1 MSKHLTSKGKVIDME
16 SIIAQQGDAPAI
28 GNMSVN
34 GKGDLIGPGG
44 QIIKTAD
51 QRARDHYKNVDGS
64 ESEQVSIKNA
74 QPSFGGINAEPS
86 DMAPEVKTEATGK
99 TEAKVKK
106 VQPDPVVK
114 EEPVEEVKMQEEK
127 SAQEVTEKQVAKS
140 KAQAQSKEP
149 IGYKEVELPN
159 GDIEMVPIFEDDW
172 EDNE

>member
-28 GNMSVN
+28 GNMPVN

-74 QPSFGGINAEPS
+74 QPAFGGVNAEPS
-86 DMAPEVKTEATGK
+86 DLSPEVKTAATGK
-99 TEAKVKK
+99 SEAKVK
-106 VQPDPVVK
+106 PDPVVK
-114 EEPVEEVKMQEEK
+114 QEPVKEEVKMQEEK
-127 SAQEVTEKQVAKS
+127 DVEELTKTQVAKS

-172 EDNE
+172 EDDA

>member
-44 QIIKTAD
+44 KIIKTAD

-74 QPSFGGINAEPS
+74 QPSFGEVNVEPS
-86 DMAPEVKTEATGK
+86 DLSPEVKTQSTGK
-99 TEAKVKK
+99 AESKIA
-106 VQPDPVVK
+106 PDPVVK
-114 EEPVEEVKMQEEK
+114 EEPKDVAMQEEK
-127 SAQEVTEKQVAKS
+127 SAQEVTEQQVAKS

-159 GDIEMVPIFEDDW
+159 GDIEMVPLFEDDW
-172 EDNE
+172 VDDE

>member
-16 SIIAQQGDAPAI
+16 SIIAQQGESPAI

-74 QPSFGGINAEPS
+74 QPSFGGVNAEPS
-86 DMAPEVKTEATGK
+86 DLSPEVKTAATGK
-99 TEAKVKK
+99 SEAKVK
-106 VQPDPVVK
+106 PDPVVK
-114 EEPVEEVKMQEEK
+114 EEPAKEVKMQEEK

-159 GDIEMVPIFEDDW
+159 GDIEMVPLFEDDW
-172 EDNE
+172 VDDE

>member
-44 QIIKTAD
+44 KIIKTAD

-74 QPSFGGINAEPS
+74 QPSFAEVNATPS
-86 DMAPEVKTEATGK
+86 DLSPEVKTAATGK
-99 TEAKVKK
+99 SEAKI
-106 VQPDPVVK
+106 QPDPVVK
-114 EEPVEEVKMQEEK
+114 EEPAKEVKMQEEK

>member
-28 GNMSVN
+28 GNMPVN

-64 ESEQVSIKNA
+64 ESGQVSIKNA
-74 QPSFGGINAEPS
+74 QPSFSGVNAEPS
-86 DMAPEVKTEATGK
+86 DLSPEVKTAATGK
-99 TEAKVKK
+99 SEAKI
-106 VQPDPVVK
+106 QPDPVVK
-114 EEPVEEVKMQEEK
+114 EEPAKEVKMQEEK

-172 EDNE
+172 EDDA

>member
-1 MSKHLTSKGKVIDME
+1 MSKHITSKGRVIDME
-16 SIIAQQGDAPAI
+16 SVIAQQGESPAI

-34 GKGDLIGPGG
+34 GKGDLLGPGG
-44 QIIKTAD
+44 KIIKTAD

-74 QPSFGGINAEPS
+74 QPSFGGVNATPS
-86 DMAPEVKTEATGK
+86 DLSPEVKTAATAK
-99 TEAKVKK
+99 TESKVA
-106 VQPDPVVK
+106 PDPVVK
-114 EEPVEEVKMQEEK
+114 EEPVEPVKMQEEK

-149 IGYKEVELPN
+149 IGFKEVELPN

-172 EDNE
+172 EDDA

>member
-16 SIIAQQGDAPAI
+16 SIIAQQGESPAI

-51 QRARDHYKNVDGS
+51 QRARDHYKNADGS

-74 QPSFGGINAEPS
+74 QPSFGGINAVPS

-99 TEAKVKK
+99 TEAKV
-106 VQPDPVVK
+106 QPDPVVK
-114 EEPVEEVKMQEEK
+114 EEPVELTKKYSAKQILK
-127 SAQEVTEKQVAKS
+127 SL
-140 KAQAQSKEP
+140 
-149 IGYKEVELPN
+149 GL
-159 GDIEMVPIFEDDW
+159 
-172 EDNE
+172 

>member
-64 ESEQVSIKNA
+64 EAEQVSIKNA
-74 QPSFGGINAEPS
+74 QPSFGGVNAEPS
-86 DMAPEVKTEATGK
+86 DLSPEVKTAATGK
-99 TEAKVKK
+99 SEAK

-114 EEPVEEVKMQEEK
+114 EEPAKEVKMQEEK

-172 EDNE
+172 EDDE

>member
-51 QRARDHYKNVDGS
+51 QRARDHYKNANGS
-64 ESEQVSIKNA
+64 ESGQVSIKNA
-74 QPSFGGINAEPS
+74 QPSFSGVNAEPS
-86 DMAPEVKTEATGK
+86 DLSPEVKTAATGK
-99 TEAKVKK
+99 SEAK

-114 EEPVEEVKMQEEK
+114 KEPVEPIKMQEEK
-127 SAQEVTEKQVAKS
+127 DVEELTKTQVAKS

-159 GDIEMVPIFEDDW
+159 GDIEMVPLFEDDW
-172 EDNE
+172 EEDD

>member
-64 ESEQVSIKNA
+64 EAEQVSIKNA
-74 QPSFGGINAEPS
+74 QPSFGGVNAEPS
-86 DMAPEVKTEATGK
+86 DLSPEVKTAATGK
-99 TEAKVKK
+99 SEAKVK
-106 VQPDPVVK
+106 PDPVVK
-114 EEPVEEVKMQEEK
+114 EEPAKEVKMQEEK